1 LEVEIQMFIT
11 SSIDKM
17 YSFNLKSGKNNKKV
31 LDMSLSSV
39 SKFEHQNQIQEKMVS
54 DLQKAILE
62 NNHRHI
68 DQTIDVLLSSDCDI
82 TTIWQQVISH
92 FEGKSDEQT
101 EAKTYYKITVVQK
114 ELQNQEIKLIIIDS
128 LYKICSLAEDLLTGG
143 ANNKTTCLM
152 KKEQYGIDHSLLID
166 FQKGTFTICG
176 VGPIKKEGG
185 CGKIRSAIEVA
196 LKQGAS
202 NPLEQVATKF
212 VVRKTNLPRRKI
224 TEKELRDEQLFGTL
238 RTFCTYKGAKGAQKT
253 TFTMDAYQTDLLEQL
268 QDIQESKQPPLT
280 FSEQLQIL
288 YCIAKE
294 LECMHEKHSTIH
306 YDVKPENVLFR
317 RNKDGTIEVK
327 LSDFGLSYRPL
338 KGEAPRRLN
347 SYGTKYF
354 TSPEVLENPQAKYT
368 LSERKAQDIYA
379 LGCVAYEVHY
389 QQEPDW
395 YEDVEQ
401 ALKNKD
407 SSARAKAL
415 TKQKEIARACDFDP
429 RSPKDAY
436 KLLVHRLLHP
446 NKEERPTIQEA
457 CLEISE
463 IIAQYVLT
471 QALIKNKKFN

>member
-1 LEVEIQMFIT
+1 
-11 SSIDKM
+11 
-17 YSFNLKSGKNNKKV
+17 
-31 LDMSLSSV
+31 
-39 SKFEHQNQIQEKMVS
+39 
-54 DLQKAILE
+54 
-62 NNHRHI
+62 
-68 DQTIDVLLSSDCDI
+68 
-82 TTIWQQVISH
+82 
-92 FEGKSDEQT
+92 
-101 EAKTYYKITVVQK
+101 
-114 ELQNQEIKLIIIDS
+114 
-128 LYKICSLAEDLLTGG
+128 
-143 ANNKTTCLM
+143 
-152 KKEQYGIDHSLLID
+152 
-166 FQKGTFTICG
+166 
-176 VGPIKKEGG
+176 
-185 CGKIRSAIEVA
+185 
-196 LKQGAS
+196 
-202 NPLEQVATKF
+202 
-212 VVRKTNLPRRKI
+212 
-224 TEKELRDEQLFGTL
+224 
-238 RTFCTYKGAKGAQKT
+238 
-253 TFTMDAYQTDLLEQL
+253 MDAYQTDLLEQL